1 MEGENCLRRADWSTD
16 TRFFNN
22 IFLRK
27 SCILASMKDKG
38 QRTKM
43 EEQGTGNSGT
53 KDTNSGIKP
62 QKGDNRQGTEDGGQI
77 G

>member
-1 MEGENCLRRADWSTD
+1 MEGENCLRRKDWSTD
-16 TRFFNN
+16 KRFFYN

-27 SCILASMKDKG
+27 SFILASMKDKR

-43 EEQGTGNSGT
+43 EEQGMGNRGA

-62 QKGDNRQGTEDGGQI
+62 QKGDNRQGTEDGGQ
-77 G
+77 GG